1 MTYCSQNVTGRI
13 HGKEPWCR
21 SLCIRKVFPHEI
33 RNIIALKSHRGLE
46 PDGKAKYPLPPE
58 GQVANLPKYLGGKPV
73 DESDGRPRKPPSD
86 EDTKYWEEGW
96 YIWTSK
102 SRWAMHEK
110 AELMLYDLQ
119 KQQQLAAVK
128 EQRKE
133 VWKEYQEYLQQR
145 SNDGMDEHS
154 QSDSTQPN
162 QWWGPI
168 VPLRPFPDARLV
180 TCTTMSSLIC

>member
-1 MTYCSQNVTGRI
+1 
-13 HGKEPWCR
+13 
-21 SLCIRKVFPHEI
+21 
-33 RNIIALKSHRGLE
+33 
-46 PDGKAKYPLPPE
+46 
-58 GQVANLPKYLGGKPV
+58 
-73 DESDGRPRKPPSD
+73 
-86 EDTKYWEEGW
+86 
-96 YIWTSK
+96 
-102 SRWAMHEK
+102 MHEK

-133 VWKEYQEYLQQR
+133 VWQEYQEYLQQR

-180 TCTTMSSLIC
+180 TCTTMSSSIC